1 MNKRKIV
8 AIIICCLLVLGV
20 GHHLYKRSQMKPTVE
35 IANHKSFKS
44 AQLLKGIFDSSHL
57 NYYAINLPGGLKTE
71 PFEYSSDVQ
80 GHYGKKKLNGGI
92 YVKDGKYYTNFT
104 KKWKQSKPNYISPA
118 DYKLPLQILN
128 TKDFQNSIKYSFN
141 SDHDINVKLVLN
153 KKQRQQLL
161 NTVTRKNL
169 SKQLCYPLSKDA
181 TISKV
186 TIDEIV
192 YAKSKTIRDIQ
203 ETIEVSSKPIKCSET
218 VELNNLNAIKELNPP
233 GNFDYGV
240 LK

>member
-1 MNKRKIV
+1 MI
-8 AIIICCLLVLGV
+8 
-20 GHHLYKRSQMKPTVE
+20 HH
-35 IANHKSFKS
+35 
-44 AQLLKGIFDSSHL
+44 
-57 NYYAINLPGGLKTE
+57 
-71 PFEYSSDVQ
+71 
-80 GHYGKKKLNGGI
+80 
-92 YVKDGKYYTNFT
+92 
-104 KKWKQSKPNYISPA
+104 PNEFGC
-118 DYKLPLQILN
+118 PL
-128 TKDFQNSIKYSFN
+128 TFFYSIKYSFN

-233 GNFDYGV
+233 GNFDYSV